1 MSERRIDV
9 VAAGHI
15 CLDIIPGIPESAG
28 KTIGEILRPG
38 KLVNVDAAAI
48 STGGP
53 VSNTGIAL
61 ALLGLRVAFMT
72 QVGDDYFGQAVI
84 SRLQE
89 RGASDGVKVM
99 PGEVTSYTVALAPP
113 GIDRI
118 FLHCPG
124 TNNTFT
130 SAAVNPEMVQHARL
144 FHLGYPPLMRAL
156 YANDGEEL
164 MATFRLAKEA
174 GATTSLD
181 MSLPDPASESGQA
194 DWKTILRKTL
204 PYLDIFLPSIEEAM
218 FMLDRERFLTM
229 KEAVGG
235 AEIIDHLTGDDYTAL
250 ADELLAYGPAIVA
263 LKSAHRGFYVKTGS
277 AARLATMGP
286 AAPANLEQWAN
297 REIWC
302 PAYHVPKIASA
313 TGSGDS
319 SIAGFLS
326 ALLNGLSIEE
336 ALQTANC
343 VGSQNVRVLDA
354 LSGIHSWDETRAM
367 VAALPTQNAFDPAS
381 PGWTWDEAW
390 RGAVSVAH
398 PNNNVQC
405 RDVPDAALTHE
416 GCCRLSERCAK
427 GSYYFPYGLSRCLFE
442 YNFPYR
448 LLGQAIFISKPLDR
462 RLLQIF

>member
-1 MSERRIDV
+1 MSTQRPIDA

-15 CLDIIPGIPESAG
+15 CLDIIPKFPDEVG
-28 KTIGEILRPG
+28 KTIGEIMRPG
-38 KLVNVDAAAI
+38 KLVNVEAAAI

-61 ALLGLRVAFMT
+61 SMLGLNVAFMT

-84 SRLQE
+84 GRLQQ
-89 RGASDGVKVM
+89 RGASDGVKVV

-130 SAAVNPEMVQHARL
+130 SAAVNAEMVGQAKL

-156 YANDGEEL
+156 YANEGEEL
-164 MATFRLAKEA
+164 MRTFKLAKDA

-194 DWKTILRKTL
+194 NWKAILQKTL

-235 AEIIDHLTGDDYTAL
+235 AEIIDHLHGDDYSTL
-250 ADELLAYGPAIVA
+250 ADELLAYGAAIVA

-277 AARLATMGP
+277 AERLAAMGP
-286 AAPANLEQWAN
+286 AAPADVAAWAN
-297 REIWC
+297 RELWC
-302 PAYHVPKIASA
+302 PAYHVAKIASA

-326 ALLNGLSIEE
+326 AYLRGLRIEQC
-336 ALQTANC
+336 LQTANC

-354 LSGIHSWDETRAM
+354 LSGIKTWDETQAM
-367 VAALPTQNAFDPAS
+367 IASLPEQNPVNPDA
-381 PGWTWDEAW
+381 PGWTWDESW
-390 RGAVSVAH
+390 RMWEKA
-398 PNNNVQC
+398 
-405 RDVPDAALTHE
+405 
-416 GCCRLSERCAK
+416 
-427 GSYYFPYGLSRCLFE
+427 
-442 YNFPYR
+442 
-448 LLGQAIFISKPLDR
+448 
-462 RLLQIF
+462 